1 MVIGMQITTELPIE
15 LECWL
20 LKWGILP
27 REHLPGNPDIVWPVI
42 KEDYRKVSKGWKPS
56 YEGEEPPF

>member
-27 REHLPGNPDIVWPVI
+27 DEHRTRKPDIIWPEK
-42 KEDYRKVSKGWKPS
+42 KEVYQAWKPS
-56 YEGEEPPF
+56 YDGEQPPF

>member
-1 MVIGMQITTELPIE
+1 MGLVEELPIE

-27 REHLPGNPDIVWPVI
+27 LEHRQRKPDVVWPVV
-42 KEDYRKVSKGWKPS
+42 KEDILKVSKGWKPDQPS
-56 YEGEEPPF
+56 QEPPF